1 MIPIRIQETIRENSQ
16 MNNIATII
24 LAAGKGTRMKS
35 DLPKV
40 LHPLNDRPMVHYV
53 IDVAEA
59 IGSEKIVLIVG
70 HKKEMVREAV
80 QSRMVEFAVQEPQL
94 GTGHAVLQAKP
105 FFEDYQGDILVL
117 SGDVP
122 LLREQTIRSLMEIHR
137 AETPVA
143 TLLTAEMDDPTG
155 YGRVV
160 RDGQGFV
167 KQIVEHKDADEE
179 IRKIKEINVGIYIF
193 RAKELFETLPLV
205 KNNNRQG
212 EYYLPD
218 VLKIYVQRGEK
229 VAAVLTEDTEETH
242 GINTVE
248 QLKHAEEILLQ
259 RFQEQTK

>member
-1 MIPIRIQETIRENSQ
+1 MTG
-16 MNNIATII
+16 MATVI

-40 LHPLNDRPMVHYV
+40 LHPLNARPMVHYV

-59 IGSEKIVLIVG
+59 IGSEKIVLIIG
-70 HKKEMVREAV
+70 HKKELVKEAL
-80 QSRMVEFAVQEPQL
+80 QSRQVEFAVQEPQL

-105 FFEDYQGDILVL
+105 FFEGYSGDLLVL

-122 LLREQTIRSLMEIHR
+122 LLREQTLRELMTIHR
-137 AETPVA
+137 RENPLA

-160 RDGQGFV
+160 RDEQGFV
-167 KQIVEHKDADEE
+167 KQIVEDKDADEE
-179 IRKIKEINVGIYIF
+179 TRRIKEINVGIYIF
-193 RAKELFETLPLV
+193 KAQPLFATLPLV
-205 KNNNRQG
+205 KNDNRQG

-229 VAAVLTEDTEETH
+229 IAAVLTPDVEETH
-242 GINTVE
+242 GINTVA
-248 QLKHAEEILLQ
+248 QLKHAEEILRQ
-259 RFQEQTK
+259 RLSRGEGG